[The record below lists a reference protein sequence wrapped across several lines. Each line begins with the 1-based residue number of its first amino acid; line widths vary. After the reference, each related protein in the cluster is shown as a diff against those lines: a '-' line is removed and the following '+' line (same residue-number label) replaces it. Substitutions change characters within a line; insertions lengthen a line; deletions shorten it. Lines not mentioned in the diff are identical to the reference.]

1 MTAPTTSSGSA
12 ETTGAVASAPAA
24 AQPVTQPRKPPR
36 ALRLRDFPGIAP
48 IAIFG
53 VVFLYVPILITTIY
67 AFNDGDSALIWKGF
81 SVRWFG
87 EVAQNANLLSSV
99 WVSLQIAV
107 VATIVATVF
116 SILFA
121 LSVERL
127 RAKGSAIATA
137 ILTAP
142 LVIPEIVL
150 AVATLGFIRMI
161 GLPPGMTALM
171 LAHTSFCIPFALM
184 PIRARLR
191 SLGTT
196 YFEAATDLGANTW
209 QMFRRITLPLLVPG
223 IISGAILA
231 FVISLDDFI
240 ISNFLSASGATPLP
254 VFLFSLIRRGA
265 SPAVNVIATMLLVLA
280 IVVTLIT
287 FWQSQRRSKQHA

>member
-1 MTAPTTSSGSA
+1 MTDIIRTHAPSGPRA
-12 ETTGAVASAPAA
+12 KV
-24 AQPVTQPRKPPR
+24 RKPKR
-36 ALRLRDFPGIAP
+36 ALRLRDFPGVA
-48 IAIFG
+48 AISIFAL
-53 VVFLYVPILITTIY
+53 VFLYIPIAVTTVY
-67 AFNDGDSALIWKGF
+67 AFNDGSSALVWKGF

-87 EVAQNANLLSSV
+87 EVAQNANLMNSV

-107 VATIVATVF
+107 VATVVATVF

-127 RAKGSAIATA
+127 RARGSAIATA
-137 ILTAP
+137 ILSAP

-161 GLPPGMTALM
+161 GLQPGMLALI

-184 PIRARLR
+184 PIRARLKG
-191 SLGTT
+191 LGPT
-196 YFEAATDLGANTW
+196 YFEAATDLGASNW
-209 QMFRRITLPLLVPG
+209 QVFRRITLPLLTPG

-240 ISNFLSASGATPLP
+240 ISNFLSAAGATPLP

-265 SPAVNVIATMLLVLA
+265 SPAVNVVATLLLVLA
-280 IVVTLIT
+280 IVVTTIT
-287 FWQSQRRSKQHA
+287 FLQSQRRSKQND

>member
-1 MTAPTTSSGSA
+1 MSTSTSS
-12 ETTGAVASAPAA
+12 TTKRRAPR
-24 AQPVTQPRKPPR
+24 VM
-36 ALRLRDFPGIAP
+36 RLRDFPGVATISIVAL
-48 IAIFG
+48 
-53 VVFLYVPILITTIY
+53 VFLYVPILITTVY
-67 AFNDGDSALIWKGF
+67 AFNAGDSALVWKGF
-81 SVRWFG
+81 SLRWFG
-87 EVAQNANLLSSV
+87 EVADNANLMKSV

-107 VATIVATVF
+107 VATVVATIF

-137 ILTAP
+137 ILSAP

-150 AVATLGFIRMI
+150 AVATLGFIRLI
-161 GLPPGMTALM
+161 GLPPGMLALI

-184 PIRARLR
+184 PIRARLKGIG
-191 SLGTT
+191 ST
-196 YFEAATDLGANTW
+196 YFEAATDLGASNW
-209 QMFRRITLPLLVPG
+209 QVFRRVTLPLLVPG
-223 IISGAILA
+223 VISGAILA

-265 SPAVNVIATMLLVLA
+265 SPAVNVVATLLLLLA
-280 IVVTLIT
+280 IIVTTIT
-287 FWQSQRRSKQHA
+287 FLQSQRRSNKHA

>member
-1 MTAPTTSSGSA
+1 MTAPAHSSARPSDRSGG
-12 ETTGAVASAPAA
+12 TAP
-24 AQPVTQPRKPPR
+24 VIRKPAR
-36 ALRLRDFPGIAP
+36 ALRLRDFPAIAP
-48 IAIFG
+48 IAVFG
-53 VVFLYVPILITTIY
+53 IVFLYLPILITTIY
-67 AFNDGDSALIWKGF
+67 AFNDGDSALVWKGF

-87 EVAQNANLLSSV
+87 EVAQNANLLNALM
-99 WVSLQIAV
+99 VSLQIAV
-107 VATIVATVF
+107 VATVVSTIF

-121 LSVERL
+121 LSVDQL
-127 RAKGSAIATA
+127 RAKGSGIATA

-161 GLPPGMTALM
+161 GLQPGMLALM

-184 PIRARLR
+184 PVRARLK
-191 SLGTT
+191 SLGTS
-196 YFEAATDLGANTW
+196 YFEAATDLGASTW

-223 IISGAILA
+223 IISGAVLA

-265 SPAVNVIATMLLVLA
+265 SPAVNVIATLLLVLA
-280 IVVTLIT
+280 IVVTTIT
-287 FWQSQRRSKQHA
+287 FLQSQRRSKQHA

>member
-1 MTAPTTSSGSA
+1 MTQQPPATTRRA
-12 ETTGAVASAPAA
+12 
-24 AQPVTQPRKPPR
+24 PR
-36 ALRLRDFPGIAP
+36 ALRLRDFPGVGTIAVFS
-48 IAIFG
+48 IL
-53 VVFLYVPILITTIY
+53 FLYIPIVVTTVY
-67 AFNDGDSALIWKGF
+67 AFNDGDSALVWKGF
-81 SVRWFG
+81 SLRWFG
-87 EVAQNANLLSSV
+87 EVAQNANLLNSV

-107 VATIVATVF
+107 VATVVSTVF

-127 RAKGSAIATA
+127 RARGSAIAMGV
-137 ILTAP
+137 LSAP
-142 LVIPEIVL
+142 LVVPEIVL

-161 GLPPGMTALM
+161 GLPPGMPALM

-191 SLGTT
+191 VLGTT
-196 YFEAATDLGANTW
+196 YFEAATDLGASGW
-209 QMFRRITLPLLVPG
+209 QVFRRITLPLLVPG
-223 IISGAILA
+223 VISGAILA

-265 SPAVNVIATMLLVLA
+265 SPAVNVVATLLLLLA
-280 IVVTLIT
+280 IVVTTIT
-287 FWQSQRRSKQHA
+287 FLQSQRRSKQHA

>member
-1 MTAPTTSSGSA
+1 MTDIIRAHAPSGPRA
-12 ETTGAVASAPAA
+12 KA
-24 AQPVTQPRKPPR
+24 RKPKR
-36 ALRLRDFPGIAP
+36 ALRLRDFPGVATISIIAL
-48 IAIFG
+48 
-53 VVFLYVPILITTIY
+53 VFLYIPIAVTTVY
-67 AFNDGDSALIWKGF
+67 AFNDGSSALVWKGF

-87 EVAQNANLLSSV
+87 EVAQNANLMNSV

-107 VATIVATVF
+107 VATVVATVF

-127 RAKGSAIATA
+127 RARGSAIATA
-137 ILTAP
+137 ILSAP

-161 GLPPGMTALM
+161 GLQPGMLALI

-184 PIRARLR
+184 PIRARLKG
-191 SLGTT
+191 LGPT
-196 YFEAATDLGANTW
+196 YFEAATDLGASNW
-209 QMFRRITLPLLVPG
+209 QVFRRITLPLLTPG

-240 ISNFLSASGATPLP
+240 ISNFLSAAGATPLP

-265 SPAVNVIATMLLVLA
+265 SPAVNVVATLLLVLA
-280 IVVTLIT
+280 IVVTTIT
-287 FWQSQRRSKQHA
+287 FLQSQRRSKQND

>member
-1 MTAPTTSSGSA
+1 MTTHVTTPKPQAPTL
-12 ETTGAVASAPAA
+12 
-24 AQPVTQPRKPPR
+24 RKPSR
-36 ALRLRDFPGIAP
+36 ALRLHDFPGIAP

-53 VVFLYVPILITTIY
+53 IVFLYIPILITTIY
-67 AFNDGDSALIWKGF
+67 AFNDGDSALIWRGF

-99 WVSLQIAV
+99 WVSLQIA
-107 VATIVATVF
+107 IVATAGATVF
-116 SILFA
+116 AILFA
-121 LSVERL
+121 LAVDRL
-127 RAKGSAIATA
+127 RARMSGVATA

-161 GLPPGMTALM
+161 GLQPGMLALI

-184 PIRARLR
+184 PVRARLKGI
-191 SLGTT
+191 GTT
-196 YFEAATDLGANTW
+196 YFEAATDLGASSW
-209 QMFRRITLPLLVPG
+209 QMFRRITLPLLTPG

-240 ISNFLSASGATPLP
+240 ISNFLSAAGATPLP

-265 SPAVNVIATMLLVLA
+265 SPAVNVIATLLLLLA
-280 IVVTLIT
+280 IVVTTIT
-287 FWQSQRRSKQHA
+287 FLQSQRRSKQHA

>member
-1 MTAPTTSSGSA
+1 MTAP
-12 ETTGAVASAPAA
+12 APARTRPSGEPGDVA
-24 AQPVTQPRKPPR
+24 PAIRKPPR
-36 ALRLRDFPGIAP
+36 ALRLHDFPGIAP
-48 IAIFG
+48 IAVFG
-53 VVFLYVPILITTIY
+53 IVFLYLPILITTVY
-67 AFNDGDSALIWKGF
+67 AFNDGDSALVWRGF
-81 SVRWFG
+81 SLRWFG
-87 EVAQNANLLSSV
+87 EVAQNTNLLNALI
-99 WVSLQIAV
+99 VSLQIAV
-107 VATIVATVF
+107 VATVVSTIL

-121 LSVERL
+121 LSVEQL
-127 RAKGSAIATA
+127 RAKGSGIATA

-161 GLPPGMTALM
+161 GLQPGMLALM

-184 PIRARLR
+184 PVRARLK
-191 SLGTT
+191 SLGSS
-196 YFEAATDLGANTW
+196 YFEAATDLGASSW

-223 IISGAILA
+223 IISGAVLA

-265 SPAVNVIATMLLVLA
+265 SPAVNVIATLLLVLA
-280 IVVTLIT
+280 IVVTTIT
-287 FWQSQRRSKQHA
+287 FLQSQRRSKQHA

>member
-1 MTAPTTSSGSA
+1 MTAPATVNTHPSDGPA
-12 ETTGAVASAPAA
+12 DAAPAI
-24 AQPVTQPRKPPR
+24 RKPPR
-36 ALRLRDFPGIAP
+36 ALRLHDFPAIAP
-48 IAIFG
+48 IAVFG
-53 VVFLYVPILITTIY
+53 IVFLYLPILITTIY
-67 AFNDGDSALIWKGF
+67 AFNDGDSALVWRGF

-87 EVAQNANLLSSV
+87 EVAQNANLLNALI
-99 WVSLQIAV
+99 VSLQIAV
-107 VATIVATVF
+107 VATIVSTIF

-121 LSVERL
+121 LSVEQL
-127 RAKGSAIATA
+127 RAKGSGIATA

-161 GLPPGMTALM
+161 GLQPGMLALM

-184 PIRARLR
+184 PVRARLK
-191 SLGTT
+191 SLGTS
-196 YFEAATDLGANTW
+196 YFEAATDLGASSW

-223 IISGAILA
+223 IISGAVLA

-265 SPAVNVIATMLLVLA
+265 SPAVNVIATLLLILA
-280 IVVTLIT
+280 IVVTTIT
-287 FWQSQRRSKQHA
+287 FLQSQRRSKQHA

>member
-1 MTAPTTSSGSA
+1 MTAPVESAARSATSD
-12 ETTGAVASAPAA
+12 EAPAI
-24 AQPVTQPRKPPR
+24 RKPAR
-36 ALRLRDFPGIAP
+36 ALRLRDFPGVAP

-53 VVFLYVPILITTIY
+53 IVFLYLPILITTIY
-67 AFNDGDSALIWKGF
+67 AFNDGDSALVWKGF

-87 EVAQNANLLSSV
+87 EVAQNANLLNAV

-107 VATIVATVF
+107 VATFVATCF

-121 LSVERL
+121 LSVDQL
-127 RAKGSAIATA
+127 RARGSGIATA

-161 GLPPGMTALM
+161 GLQPGMLALI
-171 LAHTSFCIPFALM
+171 LAHISFCIPFALM
-184 PIRARLR
+184 PVRARLK

-196 YFEAATDLGANTW
+196 YFEAATDLGASSW
-209 QMFRRITLPLLVPG
+209 QMFRRVTLPLLVPG

-240 ISNFLSASGATPLP
+240 ISNFLSAAGATPLP

-265 SPAVNVIATMLLVLA
+265 SPAVNVIATLLLILA
-280 IVVTLIT
+280 IVVTTIT
-287 FWQSQRRSKQHA
+287 FLQSQRRSKQHA

>member
-1 MTAPTTSSGSA
+1 MTAP
-12 ETTGAVASAPAA
+12 APARTRPSGEPGGVA
-24 AQPVTQPRKPPR
+24 PAIRKPPR
-36 ALRLRDFPGIAP
+36 ALRLHDFPGIAP
-48 IAIFG
+48 IAVFG
-53 VVFLYVPILITTIY
+53 IVFLYLPILITTVY
-67 AFNDGDSALIWKGF
+67 AFNDGDSALVWRGF
-81 SVRWFG
+81 SLRWFG
-87 EVAQNANLLSSV
+87 EVAQNTNLLNALI
-99 WVSLQIAV
+99 VSLQIAV
-107 VATIVATVF
+107 VATVVSTIL

-121 LSVERL
+121 LSVEQL
-127 RAKGSAIATA
+127 RAKGSGIATA

-161 GLPPGMTALM
+161 GLQPGMLALM

-184 PIRARLR
+184 PVRARLK
-191 SLGTT
+191 SLGSS
-196 YFEAATDLGANTW
+196 YFEAATDLGASSW

-223 IISGAILA
+223 IISGAVLA

-265 SPAVNVIATMLLVLA
+265 SPAVNVIATLLLVLA
-280 IVVTLIT
+280 IVVTTIT
-287 FWQSQRRSKQHA
+287 FLQSQRRSKQHA

>member
-1 MTAPTTSSGSA
+1 MSTSTNTSTTAPASTTH
-12 ETTGAVASAPAA
+12 A
-24 AQPVTQPRKPPR
+24 AQPLPKLRKPPR
-36 ALRLRDFPGIAP
+36 ALRLRDFPGVAP

-53 VVFLYVPILITTIY
+53 IVFLYIPILVTTIY
-67 AFNDGDSALIWKGF
+67 AFNDGDSALVWKGF
-81 SVRWFG
+81 SLRWFG
-87 EVAQNANLLSSV
+87 EVAQNANLLNSV

-107 VATIVATVF
+107 VATVVATVF

-127 RAKGSAIATA
+127 RAKGSAIASA
-137 ILTAP
+137 ILAAP
-142 LVIPEIVL
+142 LVVPEIVL

-161 GLPPGMTALM
+161 GLQPGMTALM

-196 YFEAATDLGANTW
+196 YFEAATDLGAGSW
-209 QMFRRITLPLLVPG
+209 QMFRRITLPLLTPG
-223 IISGAILA
+223 IISGAILS

-240 ISNFLSASGATPLP
+240 ISNFLSAAGATPLP

-265 SPAVNVIATMLLVLA
+265 SPAVNVIAMLLLVLA
-280 IVVTLIT
+280 IVVTAIT
-287 FWQSQRRSKQHA
+287 FLQSQRRSKQHA

>member
-1 MTAPTTSSGSA
+1 MTAP
-12 ETTGAVASAPAA
+12 APARTRPSDEPGGVA
-24 AQPVTQPRKPPR
+24 PAIRKPPR
-36 ALRLRDFPGIAP
+36 ALRLHDFPGIAP
-48 IAIFG
+48 IAVFG
-53 VVFLYVPILITTIY
+53 IVFLYLPILITTVY
-67 AFNDGDSALIWKGF
+67 AFNDGDSALVWRGF
-81 SVRWFG
+81 SLRWFG
-87 EVAQNANLLSSV
+87 EVAQNTNLLNALI
-99 WVSLQIAV
+99 VSLQIAV
-107 VATIVATVF
+107 VATVVSTIL

-121 LSVERL
+121 LSVEQL
-127 RAKGSAIATA
+127 RAKGSGIATA

-161 GLPPGMTALM
+161 GLQPGMLALM

-184 PIRARLR
+184 PVRARLK
-191 SLGTT
+191 SLGSS
-196 YFEAATDLGANTW
+196 YFEAATDLGASSW

-223 IISGAILA
+223 IISGAVLA

-265 SPAVNVIATMLLVLA
+265 SPAVNVIATLLLVLA
-280 IVVTLIT
+280 IVVTTIT
-287 FWQSQRRSKQHA
+287 FLQSQRRSKQHA